1 MEGKGGIQMCKFH
14 VVRNLRTVLT
24 MFSKVN
30 KVKDNCTEKDLIM
43 NNNNAMNSF
52 TPNFTPNCSSPVMQ
66 ESGNLQQYRK
76 IQNPSSPMSGFY
88 GIPYTPQGPISQPV
102 CNSTMN
108 QPTDSMKID
117 NLANK
122 VDEMCKKLSSID
134 SLTEKIDKFQ
144 STVSAMVLKVENV
157 TKRVGEMEHSLEF
170 LGAQY
175 EAGRKEDA
183 DMKTDISDIKSYNEE
198 IGVNF
203 NRLTTD
209 LNDLRERH
217 LDLQTRSMRENLIF
231 SGIQESSD
239 NEESEE
245 TGEIL
250 KQFMI
255 KELKLSNP
263 IEFVRAHRF
272 GRADKKP
279 RPIVCRFKSFNDRE
293 LVRKNANVLKGKTY
307 GISEQF
313 PKEVNDR
320 RKVLWPYFKEA
331 KEQHK
336 KAHFKRDRLFID
348 GKEFI
353 PDDRTNHNMET
364 DNNPANTRYEKQG
377 AKPKH
382 FPRRGPQKK
391 KNGNGE

>member
-1 MEGKGGIQMCKFH
+1 
-14 VVRNLRTVLT
+14 
-24 MFSKVN
+24 
-30 KVKDNCTEKDLIM
+30 
-43 NNNNAMNSF
+43 
-52 TPNFTPNCSSPVMQ
+52 
-66 ESGNLQQYRK
+66 
-76 IQNPSSPMSGFY
+76 
-88 GIPYTPQGPISQPV
+88 
-102 CNSTMN
+102 MN
-108 QPTDSMKID
+108 QPIDSMEID
-117 NLANK
+117 NLMNK
-122 VDEMCKKLSSID
+122 VDEMCKKLSLLDFLS
-134 SLTEKIDKFQ
+134 EKINKFQ
-144 STVSAMVLKVENV
+144 STVSTLVSNVENV

-170 LGAQY
+170 LGAKY

-183 DMKTDISDIKSYNEE
+183 DMKTDISDIRSYNKE
-198 IGVNF
+198 IGGNVK
-203 NRLTTD
+203 RLTTD
-209 LNDLRERH
+209 FKNDLRERH

-239 NEESEE
+239 NEENEE

-250 KQFMI
+250 KQFMT

-279 RPIVCRFKSFNDRE
+279 RPIVCRFKTFNDRE
-293 LVRKNANVLKGKTY
+293 LVRKNANVLKGTNY

-313 PKEVNDR
+313 PIEVNDR

-336 KAHFKRDRLFID
+336 KAHFKRDRLYID

-353 PDDRTNHNMET
+353 PHDRNKHNMET
-364 DNNPANTRYEKQG
+364 DNNPANTRYERQG
-377 AKPKH
+377 ARPKY

-391 KNGNGE
+391 NNGNSE